1 MTAHAG
7 LVAARL
13 NRAGYVEAL
22 PRRGSG
28 RHGAVLARFLQS
40 DVQGDADA
48 ARGLLDAITA
58 ARRGEP
64 PPPEALGNAFAIA
77 IAADGA
83 TLRNVILAEAPE
95 NYTLDELGAALE
107 TWITGIE
114 RARRADP

>member
-1 MTAHAG
+1 VTAHAG

-13 NRAGYVEAL
+13 NRAGFIEAR

-28 RHGAVLARFLQS
+28 RHGAVLASFLQS
-40 DVQGDADA
+40 DVQGDTDA
-48 ARGLLDAITA
+48 ARLLLAAIAA

-64 PPPEALGNAFAIA
+64 PQPEALGNAFAVA
-77 IAADGA
+77 IAAGGA

-107 TWITGIE
+107 TWIAAIE
-114 RARRADP
+114 RARRARP